1 MTKEE
6 SQGVAAEQREAEQR
20 WCWEMG
26 ERLDEHRKQH
36 PNQPKSSLDINV
48 RVYEVIRAIGVEKSR
63 TWRKVLLKIIANR
76 DALDPVGR
84 RLLLRKLKK
93 RAKRER
99 NRSIKAEQR
108 ALRFEGFVEQLDD
121 PKQGSALNSLP
132 FRAVLPSPWDS

>member
-26 ERLDEHRKQH
+26 ERLNEHRKQH
-36 PNQPKSSLDINV
+36 PKQPKSSLDINV
-48 RVYEVIRAIGVEKSR
+48 RVYEVIRAIGMEKGR

-76 DALDPVGR
+76 DALHPVGR

-93 RAKRER
+93 RARRER

-108 ALRFEGFVEQLDD
+108 AQRYEGFVEQLDD
-121 PKQGSALNSLP
+121 PKQVSAPNPLP
-132 FRAVLPSPWDS
+132 FCAVLPSPWDP